1 MDLCQSFPGRCCSV
15 PNKQENAVTH
25 CVLKLPLLLVQNLHI
40 SINQY
45 NDHSMYKC
53 SYYFQT
59 NNRELVLFHSLLLD
73 QHVVN
78 MVTASKTHFMA
89 STAVGKD
96 RFLYM
101 PPVIRENTGTH
112 RHQCIEERNA
122 FRCWSPCILWKKDIQ
137 PLTGPPSTR
146 CCWEVLPGGFLSSS
160 PWPHALLPLF
170 VAWWRL
176 ID

>member
-1 MDLCQSFPGRCCSV
+1 MF
-15 PNKQENAVTH
+15 
-25 CVLKLPLLLVQNLHI
+25 I
-40 SINQY
+40 
-45 NDHSMYKC
+45 
-53 SYYFQT
+53 
-59 NNRELVLFHSLLLD
+59 LFLHSLLLD

-101 PPVIRENTGTH
+101 PPVIREKTGTH

-122 FRCWSPCILWKKDIQ
+122 FRYWSSCILWKRDVQ

-146 CCWEVLPGGFLSSS
+146 CCWEVLPGGFLSS
-160 PWPHALLPLF
+160 LPLCCMMAPDWLPRSISCASLKGQSLQTMDYILEPRKFNRCFFQDRLLFLHF
-170 VAWWRL
+170 VALYFLRYS
-176 ID
+176 IKCSYESTF